1 MAEGKHQLTVTDRQR
16 FSITGVIQVLGY
28 DEAEILLE
36 TTMGILTLKGKNFNI
51 TSLSLE
57 NGSLEAGG
65 YLHSLDYRQEKG
77 AQKQGFLRRIL
88 K

>member
-16 FSITGVIQVLGY
+16 LFITGVVQVLGY
-28 DEAEILLE
+28 DEEEIVLE

-65 YLHSLDYRQEKG
+65 YLHSLDYREEKG
-77 AQKQGFLRRIL
+77 TRGQGFLRRIL